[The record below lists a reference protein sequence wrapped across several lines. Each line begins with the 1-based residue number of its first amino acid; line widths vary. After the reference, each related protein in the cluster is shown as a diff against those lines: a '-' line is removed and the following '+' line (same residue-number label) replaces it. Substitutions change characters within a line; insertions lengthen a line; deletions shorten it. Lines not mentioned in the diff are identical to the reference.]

1 MKISRKLHVT
11 TRARWRAWLE
21 RNHDKESE
29 IWLVYNKKRRRLPRV
44 SYEDAVEE
52 ALCFGWIDG
61 IRKSIDDEA
70 YRIRFTPRRP
80 GSHWSRVN
88 LERVVVLIE
97 EGRMAP
103 AGLSAWEARDPEKS
117 GRYSHERGTEEGLTE
132 PQLRRLR
139 SNRKAWAFWQAQ
151 PPGYR
156 RLVAGWIASAKKE
169 ETRGRR
175 LDTLIEDCANG
186 LRIKHLRRG

>member
-1 MKISRKLHVT
+1 MDVT
-11 TRARWRAWLE
+11 FFPTPDDFRGWLAEHHASARELWVGFYKKATGRASITWP
-21 RNHDKESE
+21 ES
-29 IWLVYNKKRRRLPRV
+29 V
-44 SYEDAVEE
+44 DE